1 MESWTSRRRP
11 RNTNRR
17 AYCRVLKG
25 YGTLVRGRPPN
36 RYGSSWSP
44 APAPSSEPIALPVF
58 SCCREAIRFPV
69 PSVPPVRA
77 ASIRSLLRPASAG
90 TRLRVHHRGAWGCFG
105 LPLGKTWPQDG
116 AGVGRAASS
125 SRFTRGCGRAL
136 DPLANPS
143 SSAVSTRYPGGI
155 RRYPGKGVFASRGST
170 MLYAPYPGVSGRV
183 DVR

>member
-1 MESWTSRRRP
+1 VESWTSRRRP

-69 PSVPPVRA
+69 LRRRLFGRRQSEACSVQRPQAHACVCIIGVPGGA
-77 ASIRSLLRPASAG
+77 LACLLAK
-90 TRLRVHHRGAWGCFG
+90 RGHKTGQAWARG
-105 LPLGKTWPQDG
+105 LQ
-116 AGVGRAASS
+116 
-125 SRFTRGCGRAL
+125 C
-136 DPLANPS
+136 
-143 SSAVSTRYPGGI
+143 SSALNRHNGGAV
-155 RRYPGKGVFASRGST
+155 RRCSAEGRGF
-170 MLYAPYPGVSGRV
+170 PVPV
-183 DVR
+183 